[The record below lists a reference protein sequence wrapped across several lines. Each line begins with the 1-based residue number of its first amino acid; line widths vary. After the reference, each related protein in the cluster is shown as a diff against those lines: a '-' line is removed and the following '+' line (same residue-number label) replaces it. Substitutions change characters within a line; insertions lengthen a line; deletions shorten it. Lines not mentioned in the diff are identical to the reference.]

1 MIRGI
6 IFDLG
11 WTLMYYNGNPKE
23 MNSIAAQKLADFLR
37 AHQLDVGEDFPSVFQ
52 AAREAR
58 WKRAD
63 ETHIEQLIDDALRD
77 ALAHYG
83 YTSSPDGLVP
93 RAVRVFY
100 AEHEPRWLAYPDALD
115 TLRAL
120 AARGL
125 RLGLYSN
132 ADDDGLVRHCVE
144 RLGFASY
151 LDPVLSSAMPHRIR
165 KPDPRALTMIATA
178 WQLPPSE
185 IVMVGDSPRYDVLG
199 AHRAGMRAIH
209 IARDDGGW
217 WQKIPDEHMDDPVYH
232 ADMVVQSLGE
242 IVNVIEKL

>member
-1 MIRGI
+1 MIHGV

-11 WTLMYYNGNPKE
+11 WTLMYYNANPQE
-23 MNSIAAQKLADFLR
+23 TNPMAARKLADFLR
-37 AHQLDVGEDFPSVFQ
+37 AHHINVGDDFPSVFQ

-83 YTSSPDGLVP
+83 YTESLDGLVP

-100 AEHEPRWLAYPDALD
+100 AEHEARWLAYPDALD

-120 AARGL
+120 TARGL
-125 RLGLYSN
+125 RVGLYSN

-144 RLGFASY
+144 RLGFAPY

-165 KPDPRALTMIATA
+165 KPDPRALLMIATA
-178 WQLPPSE
+178 WQLPPST
-185 IVMVGDSPRYDVLG
+185 IVMVGDAPQYDVLG
-199 AHRAGMRAIH
+199 ARRAGMRAIH
-209 IARDDGGW
+209 IARDDAGW
-217 WQKIPDEHMDDPVYH
+217 WQKIPADHTDDPAYH
-232 ADMVVQSLGE
+232 ADVVVKSLSE
-242 IVNVIEKL
+242 IVNVIEKF

>member
-1 MIRGI
+1 
-6 IFDLG
+6 
-11 WTLMYYNGNPKE
+11 MYYNGNSQETNPR
-23 MNSIAAQKLADFLR
+23 AAKTLADFLR
-37 AHQLDVGEDFPSVFQ
+37 ANHLNVGEDFPEIFQ
-52 AAREAR
+52 AARAAR
-58 WKRAD
+58 WQRAD
-63 ETHIEQLIDDALRD
+63 ETCVEQLIDDALRD

-83 YTSSPDGLVP
+83 YTASFDGVVS

-100 AEHEPRWLAYPDALD
+100 AQHEPRWLAYPDALD
-115 TLRAL
+115 TLRVL

-144 RLGFASY
+144 RLGFAPY

-165 KPDPRALTMIATA
+165 KPDPRALMMIAAA
-178 WQLPPSE
+178 WQLPPSA
-185 IVMVGDSPRYDVLG
+185 IVMVGDSPQYDVLG

-217 WQKIPDEHMDDPVYH
+217 WQKIPAERADDPAYH
-232 ADMVVQSLGE
+232 ADAVVKSLGE
-242 IVNVIEKL
+242 IVHVIETF